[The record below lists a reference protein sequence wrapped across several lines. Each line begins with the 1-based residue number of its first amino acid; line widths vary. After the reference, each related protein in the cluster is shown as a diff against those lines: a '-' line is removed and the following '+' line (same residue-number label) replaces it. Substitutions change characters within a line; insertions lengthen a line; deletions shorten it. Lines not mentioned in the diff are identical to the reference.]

1 MLFQSW
7 SSSFSYSNNGINE
20 VYNYENNHNDNNN
33 IYSTG
38 FRKNIRIKDNEFD
51 EMFYK
56 NIDNSNE
63 NKSMM
68 GKSHNNS
75 EWQIR
80 QQINGN
86 LHQNF
91 KQDYNTYSN
100 YFQQFN
106 QPMINNN
113 KLEILPNPI
122 FNNTLLVPNNMFY
135 NNLLFNDPFFNL
147 K

>member
-75 EWQIR
+75 EWKIR

-122 FNNTLLVPNNMFY
+122 INNTLLVPNNMFS
-135 NNLLFNDPFFNL
+135 NNNLFNDTFFTL

>member
-1 MLFQSW
+1 MSFQSW

-38 FRKNIRIKDNEFD
+38 FRKNRRIKDNEFD

-56 NIDNSNE
+56 NMDNSNE
-63 NKSMM
+63 NRSMM

-122 FNNTLLVPNNMFY
+122 INNTLLVPNNMFS
-135 NNLLFNDPFFNL
+135 NNLFNDPFFNL

>member
-75 EWQIR
+75 EWKIR

-113 KLEILPNPI
+113 KLEILPDPI
-122 FNNTLLVPNNMFY
+122 INNTLLVPNNMFS

>member
-1 MLFQSW
+1 MSFQSW

-38 FRKNIRIKDNEFD
+38 FRKNRRIKDNEFD

-75 EWQIR
+75 EWKIR

-113 KLEILPNPI
+113 KLEILPDPI
-122 FNNTLLVPNNMFY
+122 INNTLLVPNNMFS

>member
-1 MLFQSW
+1 MSFQSW

-38 FRKNIRIKDNEFD
+38 FRKNRRIKDNEFD

-56 NIDNSNE
+56 NMDNSNE
-63 NKSMM
+63 NRSMM

-135 NNLLFNDPFFNL
+135 NNL
-147 K
+147 